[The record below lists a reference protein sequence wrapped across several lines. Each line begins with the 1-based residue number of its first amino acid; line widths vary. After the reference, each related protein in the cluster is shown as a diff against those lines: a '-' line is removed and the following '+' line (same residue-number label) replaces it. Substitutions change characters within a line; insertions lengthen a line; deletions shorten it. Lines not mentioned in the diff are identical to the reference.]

1 MPRTDDRVTDAK
13 LQEIHQ
19 RLLVPLNEEGLRAWY
34 PADVSLLMREVLAQR
49 GIMAAALDACRDNP
63 ALEDDTI
70 DLVAACTAI
79 RDKWDSVKTGVWA
92 KAEVKRLRE
101 SLAGAEADLA
111 QYSTVIAAQQ
121 AHVSQLEA
129 QVADLQARIVDTIS
143 DAKAAAMQREGEHA
157 KRAAKAEALVAQ
169 AVAALRD

>member
-19 RLLVPLNEEGLRAWY
+19 RLLVQLNEEGLRAWY
-34 PADVSLLMREVLAQR
+34 PADVSLLMRDVLAQR
-49 GIMAAALDACRDNP
+49 KIIANALRIARQNP
-63 ALEDDTI
+63 ALDEDTD
-70 DLVAACTAI
+70 DLVTAVTRI
-79 RDKWDSVKTGVWA
+79 GEKWDAVKSGVWA

-101 SLAGAEADLA
+101 SLNAAEMGLTG
-111 QYSTVIAAQQ
+111 YSNVIASQQ
-121 AHVSQLEA
+121 AQVAQLEA

-143 DAKAAAMQREGEHA
+143 DAKAAAMQREAEHA

>member
-1 MPRTDDRVTDAK
+1 MQKTDDRVTDAK

-19 RLLVPLNEEGLRAWY
+19 RLLVPLNDEGLRAWY
-34 PADVSLLMREVLAQR
+34 PSDVALLMREVLAQR
-49 GIMAAALDACRDNP
+49 KIIGDALRVARQNP
-63 ALEDDTI
+63 ALDEDTN
-70 DLVAACTAI
+70 DLVTAVSRI
-79 RDKWDSVKTGVWA
+79 GEKWDGVKNGVWA

-111 QYSTVIAAQQ
+111 QYSTVIASQQ